1 VPRTRKTHRAK
12 SPSTL
17 PDAREIDRRYGLE
30 PVIAPDGGS
39 GSEPVAFVT
48 IRCPYCGER
57 YGTALDLSAGS
68 VHAIEDCQV
77 CCQPIEIT
85 ATVGDGGVLDSVQAG
100 RCD

>member
-1 VPRTRKTHRAK
+1 VPGPRKSTAK
-12 SPSTL
+12 SSPAL
-17 PDAREIDRRYGLE
+17 PAAQEIDTRYGLE
-30 PVIAPDGGS
+30 PVLEPGGS
-39 GSEPVAFVT
+39 ATEPVAFVT

-68 VHAIEDCQV
+68 LHAIEDCQV

-85 ATVGDGGVLDSVQAG
+85 ATVKDDGTLDSVHAG

>member
-1 VPRTRKTHRAK
+1 VTRTRKSSAK
-12 SPSTL
+12 PPSAL
-17 PDAREIDRRYGLE
+17 PDAREIDSRFGLDPVLE
-30 PVIAPDGGS
+30 PGES

-57 YGTALDLSAGS
+57 YGTTLDVSAGS
-68 VHAIEDCQV
+68 LHAIEDCQI

-85 ATVGDGGVLDSVQAG
+85 ATVGDDGELDSVQAG